1 MSQDPGSLRTGRGDG
16 PTGILVFVLAL
27 AFEVAISIA
36 GIRENRIAL
45 PQLAVFFDGHLY
57 LEIAR
62 SFPLPYAAEGLAY
75 QGHAPAYPALVAL
88 LRGISGSFAS
98 WGVAGLL
105 GAWLPAALSASVFYG
120 IAKKLAPA
128 PLGATFLFIAAN
140 PRWVML
146 GATPHSEPL
155 AMLLSLACLSAYLRG
170 SLGWSVAW
178 LSIAALAR
186 FPAILLGAPL
196 ALGVLWLRGDRRFS
210 RWVLLAIPLVCFALY
225 NLYLTLRIPDFGGI
239 LGAHAVWWDTGWTWP
254 FAEILTHAASLDR
267 SAVLP
272 TAQVTFAL
280 LLVYLAA
287 LGLGFWRRPREHWIL
302 PLWVAPILL
311 FHVSL
316 TGQVGAADFA
326 RLAVLAWPAAL
337 LVVWSSACRGFEPR
351 LPSRVARGAALAI
364 SLVAAAIS
372 FTLATRQIG
381 LAVYG
386 QRSSQAY
393 LEQAMARLD
402 DDEPHWVDFEAFA
415 REAARNPRRRPRPRP
430 QSP

>member
-1 MSQDPGSLRTGRGDG
+1 VNRAPDTPRSDVPALA
-16 PTGILVFVLAL
+16 LVFALAL
-27 AFEVAISIA
+27 AFEIAISLA
-36 GIRENRIAL
+36 GIRNNRIAL

-88 LRGISGSFAS
+88 LRWSSGGLAS

-105 GAWLPAALSASVFYG
+105 GAWLPAALSAAVFYD
-120 IAKKLAPA
+120 IAKRVAPA
-128 PLGATFLFIAAN
+128 PLGATLLFIAAN
-140 PRWVML
+140 PRWAML

-170 SLGWSVAW
+170 ALGWSVAW
-178 LSIAALAR
+178 LSLAALAR
-186 FPAILLGAPL
+186 FPAILLGASL
-196 ALGVLWLRGDRRFS
+196 ALGVLWIRGDRRPS
-210 RWVLLAIPLVCFALY
+210 RWLVLAAPLVTFALY
-225 NLYLTLRIPDFGGI
+225 NLYLELRIPDFAGI
-239 LGAHAVWWDTGWTWP
+239 VGAHAVWWDTGWTWP
-254 FAEILTHAASLDR
+254 FAELLTHAASLNR
-267 SAVLP
+267 SAALP
-272 TAQVTFAL
+272 TAQLTFAL
-280 LLVYLAA
+280 LALYTLA
-287 LGLGFWRRPREHWIL
+287 LGLGFWRQPREHWIL

-337 LVVWSSACRGFEPR
+337 LVVWTRACGWLEPR
-351 LPSRVARGAALAI
+351 LSSGAALAASAAI
-364 SLVAAAIS
+364 TLAAATLS
-372 FTLATRQIG
+372 FNVATGHIA
-381 LAVYG
+381 LAVFG

-393 LEQAMARLD
+393 LEQAMSRLD
-402 DDEPHWVDFEAFA
+402 DDETHWVDFGAYA
-415 REAARNPRRRPRPRP
+415 RDAARRQRGPKARP